1 MSSITSALQAG
12 MAQLHPKEQELAA
25 YVLAHPQQVTQ
36 LSITELAAQ
45 SQISTATISRFCK
58 TFHFTGY
65 ADFKMKLSAELAA
78 LPAVQSY
85 QDIVAGNDLGSIV
98 QAIETNH
105 LRSIADTT
113 RLLDL
118 AQLTRAVSALR
129 AAKRIDI
136 YGVAT
141 SGVVAQDFHQKLVRI
156 GRHATCFSDPHMQ
169 LTSAANLGPGDA
181 AFAISFS
188 GETQETIDALTCA
201 KEGGAAT
208 ISLTGYGAN
217 KLAGLSDIALFTSS
231 LERGMRRGDMAS
243 RIAQLHVIDILF
255 TSLVSEQFD
264 EYVPRL
270 EQSYHM
276 VRKYRKNAKT
286 GL

>member
-1 MSSITSALQAG
+1 

-25 YVLAHPQQVTQ
+25 YIIAHPQQVTQ

-129 AAKRIDI
+129 EAKRIDI

-169 LTSAANLGPGDA
+169 LTSAANLGSGDA

-255 TSLVSEQFD
+255 TALVSEQFD

-286 GL
+286 SL

>member
-113 RLLDL
+113 RLLDMAQL
-118 AQLTRAVSALR
+118 AQAVSALR

-141 SGVVAQDFHQKLVRI
+141 SGVVAQDFYQKLVRI
-156 GRHATCFSDPHMQ
+156 GRHATCFHDPHMQ
-169 LTSAANLGPGDA
+169 ITSASNLGAGDA

-201 KEGGAAT
+201 KEGGATT

-255 TSLVSEQFD
+255 TALVSEQFD

-276 VRKYRKNAKT
+276 VRKYRKNAKS